1 MPLYTKRA
9 YPPERI
15 EGWQFIWKDLDLEA
29 LGVTFVRL
37 RAHEG
42 ARFTH
47 SHEKHEEVYY
57 VLEGE
62 PALQIDGDRVALRRG
77 DIVRVSAA
85 ARRAVGNPSER
96 DACLL
101 MFGGMPHATPLKAGR
116 PSRIG
121 DGIRYEDDTVVW

>member
-1 MPLYTKRA
+1 MAVYTKRS
-9 YPPERI
+9 YPPERV
-15 EGWQFIWKDLDLEA
+15 EGWQFIWKDLGLEA
-29 LGVTFVRL
+29 LGVTFARF
-37 RAHEG
+37 RPHEG

-47 SHEKHEEVYY
+47 AHERQEEVYY

-62 PALQIDGDRVALRRG
+62 PAIQIDGERVSLKRG
-77 DIVRVSAA
+77 DIVRVSASA
-85 ARRAVGNPSER
+85 HRAVGNPSER

-101 MFGGMPHATPLKAGR
+101 MFGGMPHGTPPKEGR